1 MKILI
6 ALTYYRPH
14 VSGLT
19 IYVERL
25 ANALAARG
33 HAATV
38 LTSQYDQTAPRHET
52 VNGVAVVRVPVVARI
67 SKGVVMPT
75 IGLEA
80 WKLVPQHDVF
90 SIHLPQLD
98 ATGFALRGRLLNKPV
113 VVTYHSDLLL
123 PPSLINWA
131 AGTAI
136 DLNNE
141 AVAHLADAL
150 VAYTDDF
157 ARHSRLLA
165 RFLPKVRVIPP
176 PVEMP
181 EPSAEAVGAF
191 KAKHGLAGRGP
202 FIGIAARLAAEKGVE
217 YLLEALPRIAERYPG
232 AMILHAGPRDAIG
245 EQAYLQK
252 LNPLL
257 ETNRDRY
264 LWVGSLSPAELA
276 AFFRCCDV
284 HVVASVNNTETFGL
298 VQVEAALCGTPSVA
312 SALPGVRMPTQMTGM
327 GRTFP
332 PRDSAA
338 LAEAVVE
345 VLSQRS
351 RFIQP
356 RIPIAEMFSPD
367 TIAQAYEALFESL
380 LTGRPISKVS
390 GA

>member
-14 VSGLT
+14 ISGLT

-25 ANALAARG
+25 ARALAARG
-33 HAATV
+33 HAVTV
-38 LTSQYDQTAPRHET
+38 LTSQYDPATPRRET
-52 VNGVAVVRVPVVARI
+52 LDGVTVIRVPVVARI

-80 WKLVPQHDVF
+80 WRLVPQHDVF

-98 ATGFALRGRLLNKPV
+98 ATGFALRGRLLGKPV

-123 PPSLINWA
+123 PPSLVNWA

-136 DLNNE
+136 NLNNH
-141 AVAHLADAL
+141 AVARLADKL

-157 ARHSRLLA
+157 ARHSP
-165 RFLPKVRVIPP
+165 FLSRYLSKVHVIPP
-176 PVEMP
+176 PVEIP
-181 EPSAEAVGAF
+181 EPSDEAVRAF
-191 KAKHGLAGRGP
+191 KAKHWLDGRGP

-217 YLLEALPRIAERYPG
+217 YLLEALTRVAEKYPG
-232 AMILHAGPRDAIG
+232 VIVLHAGPREAIG

-252 LNPLL
+252 LTPLL
-257 ETNRDRY
+257 EKNPDRY
-264 LWVGSLSPAELA
+264 LWVGSLNPEQLA
-276 AFFRCCDV
+276 VFFRTCDV
-284 HVVASVNNTETFGL
+284 HVVASINSTETFGL

-332 PRDSAA
+332 PRDAPA
-338 LAEAVVE
+338 LADALLD
-345 VLSQRS
+345 VLDHRDQYVR
-351 RFIQP
+351 P
-356 RIPIAEMFSPD
+356 RAPIAEMFSPD
-367 TIAQAYEALFESL
+367 TTAKRHEELFEDL
-380 LTGRPISKVS
+380 LRGK
-390 GA
+390 